1 MIDQRSG
8 ASRELS
14 GEATRVVHV
23 NSLTAIFEVPT
34 RGGGQ
39 SIGVLVTQVI
49 GVRVT
54 LGAQIVEPNKGSGV
68 LVCEGDRCRMDTPL
82 SRALPCHTTKP

>member
-1 MIDQRSG
+1 MVDQRSSV
-8 ASRELS
+8 SRELS

-39 SIGVLVTQVI
+39 TIGVLVAQVI

-54 LGAQIVEPNKGSGV
+54 LRAQIVEPDEGTGV
-68 LVCEGDRCRMDTPL
+68 LVREGDGCRMDTPL
-82 SRALPCHTTKP
+82 SRALPSHINKP